1 MTQVHDFNPGIT
13 PNGVFWIVQVPD
25 DAVKIS
31 PDGETLTIHLVSVPV
46 VDQGS
51 FPAGTG
57 TTPATVTF
65 DITYTKSG
73 APRHVRPTSRDPL
86 SPFTWAGEMWTATN
100 SGRFSV
106 KYDDH
111 SFSASGNFSSDFLP
125 AGNFGEMGTER
136 NGSFVEHEDG
146 ENGTE
151 ASTEEGQRQ
160 KPQISAGPT
169 AKDPVSAAE
178 TMAMALRSSRAR
190 ALRASKSNPYCAV
203 TEARAQCF

>member
-13 PNGVFWIVQVPD
+13 PNGVFWIVEIPD

-31 PDGETLTIHLVSVPV
+31 PDGETLTIHLENVPV

-57 TTPATVTF
+57 TTPATVSF

-86 SPFTWAGEMWTATN
+86 SPFNWTGEMWTATN
-100 SGRFSV
+100 SGTFSV
-106 KYDDH
+106 AYNDK
-111 SFSASGNFSSDFLP
+111 SFSAQGTFSSDFLP

-136 NGSFVEHEDG
+136 NGSFVEREDA
-146 ENGTE
+146 ENDVEQTQKAQVSAKPA
-151 ASTEEGQRQ
+151 AS
-160 KPQISAGPT
+160 
-169 AKDPVSAAE
+169 DPVGAAE
-178 TMAMALRSSRAR
+178 TIMALRSSRAK
-190 ALRASKSNPYCAV
+190 ALRALKSKP
-203 TEARAQCF
+203 

>member
-13 PNGVFWIVQVPD
+13 PNGVFWIVEVPD

-31 PDGETLTIHLVSVPV
+31 PDGETLTIHLENVPV

-57 TTPATVTF
+57 TTPATVSF

-86 SPFTWAGEMWTATN
+86 SPFNWAGEMWTATN
-100 SGRFSV
+100 SGTFSV
-106 KYDDH
+106 AYNDK
-111 SFSASGNFSSDFLP
+111 SFSAQGTFSSDFLP

-136 NGSFVEHEDG
+136 NGSFVEREDA
-146 ENGTE
+146 ENDAEVNTQ
-151 ASTEEGQRQ
+151 EGQTQ
-160 KPQISAGPT
+160 KAQVSAKPAASGP
-169 AKDPVSAAE
+169 VGAAE
-178 TMAMALRSSRAR
+178 TIMALRSSRAK
-190 ALRASKSNPYCAV
+190 ALRALKSKP
-203 TEARAQCF
+203 

>member
-31 PDGETLTIHLVSVPV
+31 PDGETLTIHLENVPV

-57 TTPATVTF
+57 TTPATVSF

-73 APRHVRPTSRDPL
+73 APRHVRPESHDPL
-86 SPFTWAGEMWTATN
+86 SPFNWAGKMSTATN
-100 SGRFSV
+100 SGTFSV
-106 KYDDH
+106 KYNDN
-111 SFSASGNFSSDFLP
+111 SFSAQGSFSSDFLP

-136 NGSFVEHEDG
+136 NGLFVEREDA
-146 ENGTE
+146 ENDPE
-151 ASTEEGQRQ
+151 ANTGQQTQRAVTS
-160 KPQISAGPT
+160 SATT
-169 AKDPVSAAE
+169 ASVTTSADQ
-178 TMAMALRSSRAR
+178 TMALALKSSRAR
-190 ALRASKSNPYCAV
+190 AMRALKSKP
-203 TEARAQCF
+203 